1 MNINNKEV
9 LKGINLNIKKSEK
22 VLVMGKSGS
31 GKSTML
37 KLLMKYY
44 NPDKGIIKR
53 GNKEIIYISNN
64 EKLFRGTL
72 KDNLFLDNDSNL
84 EKVTEIC
91 DLKEILKNEL
101 YLYQLIE
108 ENGLNLSGGQ
118 RQRIALARV
127 LMKDFD
133 ILLIDEGF
141 SQMDLSLERRI
152 LKRLF
157 SNYKE
162 KTIIVVSHRFDNV
175 DLFDRVIK
183 LENGKVTFDEKKNK
197 GEIVC
202 KN

>member
-1 MNINNKEV
+1 
-9 LKGINLNIKKSEK
+9 
-22 VLVMGKSGS
+22 
-31 GKSTML
+31 
-37 KLLMKYY
+37 
-44 NPDKGIIKR
+44 
-53 GNKEIIYISNN
+53 
-64 EKLFRGTL
+64 
-72 KDNLFLDNDSNL
+72 
-84 EKVTEIC
+84 
-91 DLKEILKNEL
+91 
-101 YLYQLIE
+101 
-108 ENGLNLSGGQ
+108 
-118 RQRIALARV
+118 
-127 LMKDFD
+127 MKDFD